1 MLKQKWLLFALMVL
15 FILNLSCEKKDN
27 NMSLKQRLDK
37 VELITL
43 DPGHFHAGLVQKV
56 MYPQVSPVVH
66 VYAPEG
72 PDVNDHLKRIDG
84 YNKREKD
91 PTHWETRLYKGDDFL
106 GKMTDERS
114 GNMIVISGNNRK
126 KTDYI
131 KTAIRSGFNVLADK
145 PMCINDQDFQTLRP
159 VFTLAE
165 KNGVILYDI
174 MTERYEITSIIQKV
188 LVNDP
193 QIFGKML
200 KGTKEDPAVIKES
213 VHHYFKYI
221 SGNPIKRPGWYFD
234 VQQQGEGIVDVTT
247 HLVDLVQWSCFPEQ
261 IIDYKKDIQMVE
273 AKRWPTMISPKQFKK
288 VTGLAEYPDYLES
301 YLADRNIIKV
311 YANGAMTY
319 RLKDIYI
326 KVAVKWNFEAPPG
339 GSDTHYS
346 IARGSKADLIILQNK
361 EQNYRPELFV
371 QSKDPTVE
379 SALKQVVETLQ
390 TSYPGIELQKEKDR
404 WQVMI
409 PDKYR
414 RGHEAHFAQ
423 VMEKYLGYLA
433 NDDLPAWEVPNMI
446 AKYYT
451 TTSAYKMAIK

>member
-1 MLKQKWLLFALMVL
+1 MLKQKWLIFALMVS

-37 VELITL
+37 VDLIIL

-66 VYAPEG
+66 VYAPDG
-72 PDVNDHLKRIDG
+72 PDVQDYLKRIDG

-106 GKMTDERS
+106 EKMTDERS

-126 KTDYI
+126 KTEYI
-131 KTAIRSGFNVLADK
+131 KTAVQSGFHVLSDK
-145 PMCINDQDFQTLRP
+145 PMCINDQDFQTLRQ

-165 KNGVILYDI
+165 KNEVILYDI

-193 QIFGKML
+193 QVFGKMMI
-200 KGTKEDPAVIKES
+200 GTKEDPAVIKES
-213 VHHYFKYI
+213 VHHYFKYV

-234 VQQQGEGIVDVTT
+234 VHQQGEGIVDVTT

-261 IIDYKKDIQMVE
+261 IIDYNKDIQMLE
-273 AKRWPTMISPKQFKK
+273 GKRWPTRIDPDQFKK
-288 VTGLAEYPDYLES
+288 VTGLTAYPDYLDP
-301 YLADRNIIKV
+301 YLTDKNIIEV
-311 YANGAMTY
+311 YANGAMIY

-326 KVAVKWNFEAPPG
+326 KVSVKWNFEAPPG
-339 GSDTHYS
+339 GGDTHYS
-346 IARGSKADLIILQNK
+346 IARGSKADIIIIQNE
-361 EQNYRPELFV
+361 EQNFRPELFV
-371 QSKDPTVE
+371 KIKEPSVE
-379 SALKQVVETLQ
+379 SALKQVVGNIQ
-390 TSYPGIELQKEKDR
+390 TSYPGIELQKNVDR

-414 RGHEAHFAQ
+414 LGHEAHFAQ
-423 VMEKYLGYLA
+423 VMEKYLGYLT
-433 NDDLPAWEVPNMI
+433 NNNLPAWEVPNMI

-451 TTSAYKMAIK
+451 TTSAYKMTVK